1 MKDGE
6 TFASKYESQQL
17 KPNVVMVFSN
27 SEPYTWKLA
36 KVRFEVFNIEKDQ
49 LQKRNKVGNGNAN
62 MEMPKQIIQNKNS
75 DSDSDSQMSD
85 Y

>member
-36 KVRFEVFNIEKDQ
+36 KVRFEVFHIINDQ
-49 LQKRNKVGNGNAN
+49 LQKRNMVVNGNN
-62 MEMPKQIIQNKNS
+62 KNQIMQNKNS
-75 DSDSDSQMSD
+75 DSDSDIDSQMSD

>member
-49 LQKRNKVGNGNAN
+49 LQKRNKVGNGNTS

>member
-36 KVRFEVFNIEKDQ
+36 KVRFEVFDIEKDQ